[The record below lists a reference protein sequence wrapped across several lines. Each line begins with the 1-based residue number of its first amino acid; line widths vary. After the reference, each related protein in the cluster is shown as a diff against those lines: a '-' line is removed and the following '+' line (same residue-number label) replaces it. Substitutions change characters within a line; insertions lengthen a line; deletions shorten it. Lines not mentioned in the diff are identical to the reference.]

1 MAGCLVPG
9 PPASWL
15 GEGLGDH
22 PRRGPEGGATRERL
36 EALGVGALMY
46 VCTCVAGCEPRA

>member
-22 PRRGPEGGATRERL
+22 PRRGPEGVATRERL